1 MKFFFNIIYYF
12 LWRFFY
18 INGRFHGRIADTLI
32 KPFKWLVLKIPAA
45 RNRLIKLHG
54 SIENAEKEEKRGVN
68 YVFNNKEIGF
78 ATQFANGLY
87 VSSFGFYFLGLCFV
101 AARYIPF
108 FLDLLDTYKLV
119 FMIGFF
125 GIAAVITHFVTFE
138 KKAYKKYF
146 KEFDKINGW
155 ERFAYK
161 LMTFVFVTGSGFFWI
176 WAMIFSHN

>member
-1 MKFFFNIIYYF
+1 MKRFLNIIYYF
-12 LWRFFY
+12 LWQFMSVVGEGLDKFSY
-18 INGRFHGRIADTLI
+18 FILF
-32 KPFKWLVLKIPAA
+32 PFKWLALKIPII
-45 RNRLIKLHG
+45 RNRLIRLYG
-54 SIENAEKEEKRGVN
+54 SVKNAEKEGLRAMDYFSN
-68 YVFNNKEIGF
+68 DKEIGYN
-78 ATQFANGLY
+78 TQFANGLY

-161 LMTFVFVTGSGFFWI
+161 LMTFVFVTGSGVFWI